1 MFLRCFYFVYRV
13 LSVCCFY
20 FVLFF
25 LRGSEFIRPLPL
37 IPLIYILTF
46 FTNPNTN
53 VYTLRRVVVMRKRS
67 ASLYGVKSLL
77 TALDNSSEMS
87 EYCSANWFSDISLS
101 SSVKNGSTPKVDC
114 GVRVDPSCCL

>member
-1 MFLRCFYFVYRV
+1 
-13 LSVCCFY
+13 
-20 FVLFF
+20 
-25 LRGSEFIRPLPL
+25 
-37 IPLIYILTF
+37 
-46 FTNPNTN
+46 
-53 VYTLRRVVVMRKRS
+53 MRKRS